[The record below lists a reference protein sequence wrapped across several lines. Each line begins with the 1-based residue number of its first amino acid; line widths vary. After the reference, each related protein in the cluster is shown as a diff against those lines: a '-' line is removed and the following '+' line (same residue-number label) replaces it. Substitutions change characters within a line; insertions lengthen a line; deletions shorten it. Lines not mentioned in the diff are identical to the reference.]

1 MNRREFVRTS
11 VAATV
16 AARVGADTKA
26 LAAPRPRSKMNI
38 LYLFSDQHR
47 EASLPGKPYCPVQ
60 APTLEKFQRDNFTME
75 NCISNYP
82 LCTPYR
88 AILMTGRYPQQT
100 GVMGNGCTLAP
111 QPDSLGNTFRN
122 AGYHTGYVG
131 KWHLEDF
138 HEEVF
143 VPKGP
148 RRQGFDD
155 WRMWA
160 ASGKH
165 YGAWTFNPDTGEK
178 IQPSGWNATL
188 MTDDALTFLRQQGRD
203 KPWFLMVS
211 WNPPHPPFNPPEVDA
226 APYPP
231 ASMEL
236 RPNIGKPTPE
246 SVIFTPWVKSP
257 ETLRQ
262 AEQGYYGSITG
273 IDKEVA
279 RILVA
284 LEETGQA
291 DNTIVI
297 YTSDH
302 GEMMGSHGL
311 GHKEVPFEE
320 SCHVPFFIRVP
331 GVTKAGGSSK
341 ELLGAIDIFPTL
353 CGLAG
358 IPAPARCSGR
368 DMSAVMRG
376 GRATPTDGIILM
388 ANRGGGF
395 VFQDPTPFYRGIRT
409 TTHTY
414 AVTEGGRWILY
425 DNIADPYQ
433 QKNLVADPSQRALM
447 EKLDEQIIAWQ
458 QSVNDAFQFRD
469 VLQNISSFPS

>member
-1 MNRREFVRTS
+1 MNRREFVRAT

-16 AARVGADTKA
+16 AARIDVTST
-26 LAAPRPRSKMNI
+26 APAPARKMNV

-60 APTLEKFQRDNFTME
+60 APTLEKFRRENFTME

-111 QPDSLGNTFRN
+111 FENTLGHTFRN

-148 RRQGFDD
+148 RRQGFED

-160 ASGKH
+160 ASGRH
-165 YGAWTFNPDTGEK
+165 YGSWTFDPDTGAK

-188 MTDDALTFLRQQGRD
+188 MTDDALAFLRRQTHD

-211 WNPPHPPFNPPEVDA
+211 WNPPHPPFNPPQEDA
-226 APYPP
+226 APYP
-231 ASMEL
+231 ASKMEL
-236 RPNIGKPTPE
+236 RPNIEKPTPE
-246 SVIFTPWVKSP
+246 SVIFTPWVKDE
-257 ETLRQ
+257 ETLRV
-262 AEQGYYGSITG
+262 AEQGYYGSIAG

-279 RILVA
+279 RILA
-284 LEETGQA
+284 TLEETGQA

-320 SCHVPFFIRVP
+320 SCHVPFFIRIP
-331 GVTKAGGSSK
+331 GVTKAGASSPA
-341 ELLGAIDIFPTL
+341 LFGAIDIFPTL

-358 IPAPARCSGR
+358 IPVPGHCAGR
-368 DMSAVMRG
+368 DLSAVMRG
-376 GRATPTDGIILM
+376 GGAAPTEGIILM

-395 VFQDPTPFYRGIRT
+395 VFSDPTPFYRGIRT
-409 TTHTY
+409 DTHTY
-414 AVTEGGRWILY
+414 AVTEDGRWILY

-433 QKNLVADPSQRALM
+433 QKNLVRDPASKALM
-447 EKLDEQIIAWQ
+447 EKLDEHIIAWQ
-458 QSVNDAFQFRD
+458 RSVGDTFQFKD
-469 VLQNISSFPS
+469 VLQNVSSFPS

>member
-1 MNRREFVRTS
+1 MNRREFVRAT

-16 AARVGADTKA
+16 AATVDTMA
-26 LAAPRPRSKMNI
+26 TASAPAKKMNV
-38 LYLFSDQHR
+38 LYMFSDQHR

-60 APTLEKFQRDNFTME
+60 APTLDRFRRENFAME

-111 QPDSLGNTFRN
+111 FENALGHTFRN

-148 RRQGFDD
+148 RRQGFED

-160 ASGKH
+160 ASGRH
-165 YGAWTFNPDTGEK
+165 YGSWTFDPDTGAK

-188 MTDDALTFLRQQGRD
+188 MTDDALKFLRRQTHD
-203 KPWFLMVS
+203 KPWFLIVS
-211 WNPPHPPFNPPEVDA
+211 WNPPHPPFNPPQEDA
-226 APYPP
+226 APYP
-231 ASMEL
+231 ANKMEL
-236 RPNIGKPTPE
+236 RPNIETPTPE
-246 SVIFTPWVKSP
+246 SVIFTPWVKNE
-257 ETLRQ
+257 ETLRA
-262 AEQGYYGSITG
+262 AEQGYYGSIAG

-279 RILVA
+279 RILA
-284 LEETGQA
+284 TLEETGQA

-320 SCHVPFFIRVP
+320 SCHVPFFIKIP
-331 GVTKAGGSSK
+331 GVTKAGTSSPV
-341 ELLGAIDIFPTL
+341 LFGAIDIFPTL

-358 IPAPARCSGR
+358 IPVPRHCAGR
-368 DMSAVMRG
+368 DLSAVMRNG
-376 GRATPTDGIILM
+376 KAAPTEGIILM

-395 VFQDPTPFYRGIRT
+395 VFSDPTPFYRGIRT
-409 TTHTY
+409 DTHTY
-414 AVTEGGRWILY
+414 AVTEEGRWLLY
-425 DNIADPYQ
+425 DNVADPYQ
-433 QKNLVADPSQRALM
+433 QRNLVRDPASRALM
-447 EKLDEQIIAWQ
+447 EKLDEHIVAWQ
-458 QSVNDAFQFRD
+458 ESVGDTFQFRD
-469 VLQNISSFPS
+469 VLQNVSSFPS

>member
-1 MNRREFVRTS
+1 MNRREFVRNS
-11 VAATV
+11 VAVTV
-16 AARVGADTKA
+16 AAGINAPV
-26 LAAPRPRSKMNI
+26 AAPATAKRMNV

-47 EASLPGKPYCPVQ
+47 EASLPGKPFCPVQ
-60 APTLEKFQRDNFTME
+60 APTLEKFSRENFTMQ

-88 AILMTGRYPQQT
+88 AILMSGKYPQQS

-111 QPDSLGNTFRN
+111 FANALGHTFRN

-148 RRQGFDD
+148 RRQGFED
-155 WRMWA
+155 WHMWA
-160 ASGKH
+160 ASGRH
-165 YGAWTFNPDTGEK
+165 YGSWTFDPDSGAK

-188 MTDDALTFLRQQGRD
+188 MTDDALTFLRKQVRN
-203 KPWFLMVS
+203 KPWLLMVS
-211 WNPPHPPFNPPEVDA
+211 WNPPHPPFNPPPEDA
-226 APYPP
+226 APYP
-231 ASMEL
+231 AEKMQL
-236 RPNIGKPTPE
+236 RPNIEKPTPE
-246 SVIFTPWVKSP
+246 SVIFTPWVKND
-257 ETLRQ
+257 ETLRT
-262 AEQGYYGSITG
+262 AEQGYYGSIDG

-279 RILVA
+279 RILAA
-284 LEETGQA
+284 LDETGQA

-320 SCHVPFFIRVP
+320 SCHVPFFIRIP
-331 GVTKAGGSSK
+331 GVTRAGGSSGA
-341 ELLGAIDIFPTL
+341 LFGAIDIFPTL

-358 IPAPARCSGR
+358 IPVPAHCAGR
-368 DMSAVMRG
+368 DISGIMRG
-376 GRATPTDGIILM
+376 GTAAPTEGIFLM

-395 VFQDPTPFYRGIRT
+395 VFSDPTPFYRGIRT
-409 TTHTY
+409 ETHTY
-414 AVTEGGRWILY
+414 AVTEDGRWILY
-425 DNIADPYQ
+425 DNVADPYQ
-433 QKNLVADPSQRALM
+433 QKNLVKDPVCAALM
-447 EKLDEQIIAWQ
+447 AKLDQHILAWMRT
-458 QSVNDAFQFRD
+458 VGDAFQYGD
-469 VLQNISSFPS
+469 VLSDVSSFPS